1 MRLFVVGAGASAA
14 APARLP
20 VFAVLRGY
28 LLDRLQLSA
37 SSAGLAELLAP
48 ERFMQSIFDGG
59 LPLAEWLSETLGQGR
74 PNAVHHV
81 LRRALDEGDTVW
93 TMNVDELIER
103 AWEEPPL
110 VSSFDEVAPSPAAR
124 LLKPHGTLSRGRY
137 IFRTD
142 QVVRP
147 LPTAWARRLRA
158 DGAGAHLVVVG
169 YAGADLDMLTALDEV
184 FAGAKSVTWFA
195 CHHDRDQIVQ
205 RFPSLRG
212 TVRLLGGP
220 GVDTLTPAFLD
231 WADGEGLTA
240 GVDPHLQELAKR
252 PVALRDPA
260 LLPGDTRLA
269 AALILERAGEVKAA
283 RRAYLRLACAPPRRR
298 AFAALRRVR
307 TIDLYA
313 GATWTKPLFALAASP
328 AAPVLPYAWRVGLDR
343 AHLTRLGNEGD
354 HKAAGRR
361 VQRIADPKDPA
372 VLLAEA
378 KAARFRGRYAEAIR
392 LSSRAE
398 QYAAERTDVDLM
410 AYSLY
415 EQAFALTWS
424 GQLQEAR
431 TVVNRLYATVD
442 GLAGV
447 RWVAWAAWQRACLA
461 LYTENDQDDP
471 LEHLDRAEAIF
482 QTDRTPTGLAAVR
495 IVRLTALR
503 RANADDEF
511 EAALASIEP
520 WRGQRGWTR
529 YTDCSLDLEKAE
541 FARTHS
547 KDLAGAVVLY
557 EKVIRHSPDEPVHR
571 GVALLG
577 LAEAQRATGRDNT
590 VVLNRVRRLVG
601 DYPIAYLAAHSCV
614 AEYMAGQLDAEA
626 ALTRIETVAPQ
637 LPTRTRAKPLTPL
650 DFCLGSHADQ
660 HELFF
665 P

>member
-28 LLDRLQLSA
+28 LLGRLQLPAPSA
-37 SSAGLAELLAP
+37 RLAELLAP

-103 AWEEPPL
+103 AWEDPPL
-110 VSSFDEVAPSPAAR
+110 VSAFDEAVPSPAAR

-158 DGAGAHLVVVG
+158 DAAGAHLVVVG
-169 YAGADLDMLTALDEV
+169 YAGADLDMLTALDDV
-184 FAGAKSVTWFA
+184 FARAQSIVWFA
-195 CHHDRDQIVQ
+195 CHRDRDQIVQ
-205 RFPSLRG
+205 RFPGLRG
-212 TVRLLGGP
+212 TVRFLGGAE
-220 GVDTLTPAFLD
+220 VDTLTPAFLD

-252 PVALRDPA
+252 PSALRDPA

-269 AALILERAGEVKAA
+269 AALIQERAGEAKTA
-283 RRAYLRLACAPPRRR
+283 RRAYLRLACTPPRQR
-298 AFAALRRVR
+298 ALSALRRAR

-313 GATWTKPLFALAASP
+313 GAAWTKPVFALAASP
-328 AAPVLPYAWRVGLDR
+328 AAPVLPANWRVGLDR

-354 HKAAGRR
+354 HKTVGRR
-361 VQRIADPKDPA
+361 IQRIADPKDPA
-372 VLLAEA
+372 VLLAVA
-378 KAARFRGRYAEAIR
+378 KAARFRGHYAEATR
-392 LSSRAE
+392 LSSQAE
-398 QYAAERTDVDLM
+398 QYAAERADVDLM

-424 GQLQEAR
+424 GQLNEAR
-431 TVVNRLYATVD
+431 MVVNRLHSSVD

-461 LYTENDQDDP
+461 LYTEDDQDDP
-471 LEHLDRAEAIF
+471 FEHLDQAEAIF
-482 QTDRTPTGLAAVR
+482 QIDRTPTGPAAVR

-511 EAALASIEP
+511 EAILASIAP

-541 FARTHS
+541 FARTHTKNLTGS
-547 KDLAGAVVLY
+547 VVLY
-557 EKVIRHSPDEPVHR
+557 EKVIRHSPDEPIHR

-577 LAEAQRATGRDNT
+577 LAEARRAAGKDNT
-590 VVLNRVRRLVG
+590 VVLNEVRRLVG
-601 DYPIAYLAAHSCV
+601 DHPIAYLAAHLCV
-614 AEYMAGQLDAEA
+614 AEYMAGQLDAET
-626 ALTRIETVAPQ
+626 ALSRIKAVAPQ
-637 LPTRTRAKPLTPL
+637 LPTRTRAKPRTPL
-650 DFCLGSHADQ
+650 DFCLGAHVDQ